1 MFGLKT
7 LFMYIIILG
16 LIGGAGYLY
25 YTDTQKRLKVAAERN
40 ATLMLTKEIQAST
53 IQKIN
58 EDLERSQLIVQQLR
72 DKFAGLRI
80 IMIYKKD
87 LIRTV

>member
-40 ATLMLTKEIQAST
+40 ATLTITKEIQEST
-53 IQKIN
+53 IRKMEEISSN
-58 EDLERSQLIVQQLR
+58 KELR
-72 DKFAGLRI
+72 DFLRVRE
-80 IMIYKKD
+80 MLRQY
-87 LIRTV
+87 